1 VSAARELRIISSTD
15 TDLASLV
22 LGLLPGTS
30 VIAFDPDLRVT
41 LVSGEAFASEV
52 ASPRELEGQH
62 IKNAL
67 DPDRLATYEPLFRS
81 ALCGE
86 SRTQEIWSKDE
97 RICHSVQVR
106 PLRGEDEQLIGGVG
120 IFEDIT
126 RRKHADELR
135 RHTQD
140 RFELMF
146 DNAPIGMALLTAE
159 QRVVRAN
166 QALLTMTGY
175 GSQQL
180 HSKTL
185 SELTHPDDLLSDG
198 EQLRRLLAGEIA
210 EYEISKRY
218 MHARGHVI
226 SAMLTLSLVRDAQD
240 KPLHFI
246 AQIQDLTEQR
256 LIEQRLAELDE
267 RDPLTGLLTRKC
279 FEQHVS
285 QRVSSSAQTGEPSAL
300 LVLNLDDFR
309 QLNETYGHKMG
320 DELLRKI
327 SSELSRRLRGTDLI
341 ARLGGDEFGVLLAE
355 AEPKAA
361 DAVARDLVRVLEA
374 CAVEVP
380 GDRASST
387 ASYGVAPIGQ
397 DTGDEDA
404 VLITAERAMRA
415 AKRSRGRELR
425 PVEPKRHR

>member
-1 VSAARELRIISSTD
+1 VSAARELRIISSAD
-15 TDLASLV
+15 SDLALSV

-30 VIAFDPDLRVT
+30 VIAFDCDLRVT
-41 LVSGEAFASEV
+41 LISGEAFASDI
-52 ASPRELEGQH
+52 ASPREMEGQPV
-62 IKNAL
+62 KSVL
-67 DPDRLATYEPLFRS
+67 DEDRLAVYEPLFR
-81 ALCGE
+81 AAVRGE
-86 SRTQEIWSKDE
+86 SKTLEIWSEDE
-97 RICHSVQVR
+97 RVCHSVRVS
-106 PLRGEDEQLIGGVG
+106 PLRGQDGQLTGGVG
-120 IFEDIT
+120 VFEDIT
-126 RRKHADELR
+126 RRKHADESR
-135 RHTQD
+135 RHSQE
-140 RFELMF
+140 RFELLF
-146 DNAPIGMALLTAE
+146 DNSPIGMALLAADH
-159 QRVVRAN
+159 RVVRAN

-185 SELTHPDDLLSDG
+185 GELTHPDDALSDS
-198 EQLRRLLAGEIA
+198 EQMRRLLAGEIS
-210 EYEISKRY
+210 EYETPKRY

-226 SAMLTLSLVRDAQD
+226 SAMLTLSLVRDSQE

-285 QRVSSSAQTGEPSAL
+285 QRVSSTARTDEFSAL

-309 QLNETYGHKMG
+309 QFNETYGHKTG
-320 DELLRKI
+320 DDLLRKI

-341 ARLGGDEFGVLLAE
+341 ARLGGDEFGVLLAD

-361 DAVARDLVRVLEA
+361 DAVARDLVRVLES

-380 GDRASST
+380 GDRASCA
-387 ASYGVAPIGQ
+387 ASYGVAAIAD

-404 VLITAERAMRA
+404 VLIAAERAMRA
-415 AKRSRGRELR
+415 AKPSRGRDLH
-425 PVEPKRHR
+425 PVAPRRR

>member
-15 TDLASLV
+15 TDLASSV

-30 VIAFDPDLRVT
+30 VIAFDLDLRVL
-41 LVSGEAFASEV
+41 LVSGEEFVQDTDSAG
-52 ASPRELEGQH
+52 ELEGQH
-62 IKNAL
+62 IKNVL
-67 DPDRLATYEPLFRS
+67 EPDCLAAYEPLFKA
-81 ALCGE
+81 ALRGE
-86 SRTQEIWSKDE
+86 SQAQEIWSADE
-97 RICHSVQVR
+97 RVCNSVQVQ
-106 PLRGEDEQLIGGVG
+106 PLRGELEQLIGGVG

-126 RRKHADELR
+126 RRKHADESR
-135 RHTQD
+135 RHTQE
-140 RFELMF
+140 RFELLF
-146 DNAPIGMALLTAE
+146 DNAPIGMALLAAD

-175 GSQQL
+175 GTQQL
-180 HSKTL
+180 LSKTMG
-185 SELTHPDDLLSDG
+185 ELTHPDDLLSDG
-198 EQLRRLLAGEIA
+198 EQLRCLLAGEIT
-210 EYEISKRY
+210 EYETPKRY

-279 FEQHVS
+279 FEQHLS
-285 QRVSSSAQTGEPSAL
+285 QRVSSATRAGESSAL

-309 QLNETYGHKMG
+309 QFNETYGHKTG

-327 SSELSRRLRGTDLI
+327 SRELSRRLRGTDLI
-341 ARLGGDEFGVLLAE
+341 ARLSGDEFGVLLAD

-374 CAVEVP
+374 CAMDVP
-380 GDRASST
+380 GHDGASCA
-387 ASYGVAPIGQ
+387 ASYGVAAIAQ

-404 VLITAERAMRA
+404 VLIAAERAMRA
-415 AKRSRGRELR
+415 AKLSRGRDLR
-425 PVEPKRHR
+425 PVAPKRR